1 MERRGRDHLVE
12 VCATVLVGLGAV
24 ATSWSGYQSTLWN
37 GTQAR
42 EAMVAGGMRVCATRA
57 STAAGQARTL
67 DVLTFVSW
75 LTARSGGDQR
85 LAAYYERH
93 VRPEF
98 GPAFHAWLA
107 AHRDGDSSAPAVPF
121 GMSQYRVAADAEV
134 ARCDSAATLA
144 GNASQYANAASD
156 HYMLATV
163 IFAVVLFFAGGI
175 SDARARS
182 IQLTLLCMS
191 VAACIAGL
199 IFISRLPRGS

>member
-1 MERRGRDHLVE
+1 MEHRARDHLVE
-12 VCATVLVGLGAV
+12 VCATVLVGIAAL

-42 EAMVAGGMRVCATRA
+42 EAIVAGSMRTCATRA

-67 DVLTFVSW
+67 DVLTFISW
-75 LTARSGGDQR
+75 LSARSGDDAR
-85 LAAYYERH
+85 LAAYFERH

-98 GPAFHAWLA
+98 APAFHAWLA

-121 GMSQYRVAADAEV
+121 GMRQYQLAADAET
-134 ARCDSAATLA
+134 ARCDSAAARA
-144 GNASQYANAASD
+144 GERAQHANAASD

-175 SDARARS
+175 SDARLRGV
-182 IQLTLLCMS
+182 QLTLLAMS
-191 VAACIAGL
+191 IAGCIAGL
-199 IFISRLPRGS
+199 LYISRLPRGS